1 MLEKLF
7 PPPIEVVS
15 SDTDLPPT
23 PEMSSGWVSGGST
36 SILPSLT
43 SDTFCSQHAHFLI
56 SLLVSILPPPTGLDT
71 TSGWSLTS
79 FSHFSR
85 QEISTINKVTINFII
100 PMPQDTGFPS
110 WGNITMTLSL
120 STHAGLA
127 SNYIRQGT
135 HPSHTFLE
143 IQHNRN

>member
-56 SLLVSILPPPTGLDT
+56 SMLVSILPPPTGLDT

-79 FSHFSR
+79 FSHLSR
-85 QEISTINKVTINFII
+85 QESSTINKVTNFII
-100 PMPQDTGFPS
+100 PMLQDAGFPS
-110 WGNITMTLSL
+110 WENIMMTL

-127 SNYIRQGT
+127 SIYIRQGDY
-135 HPSHTFLE
+135 HTPFAYVSG
-143 IQHNRN
+143 NPT